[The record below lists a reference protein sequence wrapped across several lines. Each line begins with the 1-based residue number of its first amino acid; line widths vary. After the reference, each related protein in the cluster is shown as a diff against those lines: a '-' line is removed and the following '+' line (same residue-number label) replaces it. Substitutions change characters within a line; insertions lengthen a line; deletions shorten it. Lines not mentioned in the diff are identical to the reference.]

1 MEAGIWYSLMDI
13 RTPSHQVCL
22 LLGSNIEPEKNIP
35 KAMSLLQKR
44 LTILQ
49 VSSVWESASVDCC
62 YPDFLN
68 LAVLISTSL
77 DAKQLKE
84 QVLRPLEAQMGRVR
98 TVDKNTSRPIDFD
111 IIIFDGE
118 LQDPS
123 LWQHVHRAVPIA
135 EIFPGF
141 SSETGESLKDVAED
155 LAQSTSIQIRKDI
168 SFSLTE
174 SNEGTLSSPC

>member
-1 MEAGIWYSLMDI
+1 MSTL
-13 RTPSHQVCL
+13 THQACL
-22 LLGSNIEPEKNIP
+22 LLGSNIEPEQNIP
-35 KAMSLLQKR
+35 RAVSLLQER

-68 LAVLISTSL
+68 LALLVTTSL

-118 LQDPS
+118 L
-123 LWQHVHRAVPIA
+123 
-135 EIFPGF
+135 
-141 SSETGESLKDVAED
+141 K
-155 LAQSTSIQIRKDI
+155 
-168 SFSLTE
+168 
-174 SNEGTLSSPC
+174 